1 MPLRFTRRE
10 EDVIEVISNLITT
23 LTHSVLDFFV
33 FVRRPYNLNFLR
45 HQNDFATYAPHR
57 FKQFRLSR
65 NFRVKCVRASF
76 FFVSIKICVYIN
88 NYWIVFN
95 CVKYLTLDGVF
106 FFFFTAGGWVYREWS
121 FHVWDVKQAVILA
134 QSRYGLSPFFKVSI
148 KDRFVFLF
156 FFSFE
161 YYNNKCFCF
170 LEVPTNLEPL

>member
-1 MPLRFTRRE
+1 MRSFKVITIDKNYCSLVSNYHVKYTKTVSLVMPLRFTRRE

-45 HQNDFATYAPHR
+45 HQNGFATNAPHR

-88 NYWIVFN
+88 NY
-95 CVKYLTLDGVF
+95 
-106 FFFFTAGGWVYREWS
+106 
-121 FHVWDVKQAVILA
+121 
-134 QSRYGLSPFFKVSI
+134 
-148 KDRFVFLF
+148 
-156 FFSFE
+156 
-161 YYNNKCFCF
+161 
-170 LEVPTNLEPL
+170 